1 MQTLSDVVLYSD
13 CFGPGEVTPIEA
25 MLSETED
32 LPVELINS
40 FIQIDCQMDF
50 LFVCLSLY

>member
-40 FIQIDCQMDF
+40 FIQIACQMDF

>member
-1 MQTLSDVVLYSD
+1 MQKLLDVVLYSD
-13 CFGPGEVTPIEA
+13 CFGPGDVTPIEE
-25 MLSETED
+25 MLSETKD
-32 LPVELINS
+32 LPAELINS